1 VLAVKP
7 LVAIIAG
14 GDTQECDASVASG
27 YNVFNSLRSRFP
39 CVLLKLLHGE
49 WSVLAHDAGGVLDS
63 TPVVDSALRLL
74 DVATGRRI
82 RPDVGVLCTHGFPGE
97 TGELQGLLSISGIPY
112 CSSGVFASALA
123 SDKFRCS
130 QYLASVGGTKIP
142 RQRRLT
148 IAQLA
153 AASADDPDM
162 RPPFVLKPTSLG
174 SSLGVLSV
182 HDRRWS
188 STALGQAAGRRCDYV
203 VEEFIDGTEITAGA
217 VRLRTHEVLLPMASV
232 SRPEL
237 SGEPGIRTFTDH
249 KSVQLHIPA
258 DIPGE
263 AASRVREEMSGIGEL
278 LGLVGFY
285 RADFIW
291 SAGELYFLEVN
302 TIPGLSEK
310 SVFTRLAEAAGF
322 RLGDLLEALILET
335 VDGCGVRGSGPG
347 GGRLS

>member
-1 VLAVKP
+1 
-7 LVAIIAG
+7 
-14 GDTQECDASVASG
+14 
-27 YNVFNSLRSRFP
+27 
-39 CVLLKLLHGE
+39 
-49 WSVLAHDAGGVLDS
+49 
-63 TPVVDSALRLL
+63 
-74 DVATGRRI
+74 
-82 RPDVGVLCTHGFPGE
+82 
-97 TGELQGLLSISGIPY
+97 
-112 CSSGVFASALA
+112 
-123 SDKFRCS
+123 
-130 QYLASVGGTKIP
+130 
-142 RQRRLT
+142 
-148 IAQLA
+148 
-153 AASADDPDM
+153 
-162 RPPFVLKPTSLG
+162 
-174 SSLGVLSV
+174 
-182 HDRRWS
+182 
-188 STALGQAAGRRCDYV
+188 
-203 VEEFIDGTEITAGA
+203 
-217 VRLRTHEVLLPMASV
+217 MASV